1 MVWQKGQSGNPGGK
15 AQVEG
20 MTAVLD
26 MIVRKHGNELYRS
39 LLSMLGSDDAI
50 DRASF
55 WRLMGKRVRSADSES
70 GVPTGG
76 LVIQVITGV
85 PSPLPVVLPGQLVTA
100 PTAGADDQTKLLQQ
114 ESGGVVGREGP

>member
-1 MVWQKGQSGNPGGK
+1 
-15 AQVEG
+15 

-26 MIVRKHGNELYRS
+26 RIVRKHGDDLYRA
-39 LLSMLGSDDAI
+39 LLTLLHSDEPI

-85 PSPLPVVLPGQLVTA
+85 PSPLPVVLPAQLVTDG
-100 PTAGADDQTKLLQQ
+100 AGDAVQLLPQ
-114 ESGGVVGREGP
+114 ESAREAGTAEP